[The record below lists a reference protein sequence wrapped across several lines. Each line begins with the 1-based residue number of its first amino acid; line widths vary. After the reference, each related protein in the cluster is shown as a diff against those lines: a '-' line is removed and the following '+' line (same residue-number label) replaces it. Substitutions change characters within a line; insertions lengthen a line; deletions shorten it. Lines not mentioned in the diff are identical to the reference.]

1 MTNVPN
7 KMKYL
12 ECVFDLCAE
21 DHDEPVEAGEEKD
34 DDDEP
39 VGHDVVARLNL
50 QIEIWI
56 PFCLFFLFLAK
67 LLFPLAPLCSAASAF
82 WLCCAQ
88 PPWNIK
94 REKCN
99 NFVSEEEKPNKR
111 R

>member
-21 DHDEPVEAGEEKD
+21 DHNEPVEASEEED

-50 QIEIWI
+50 QIE
-56 PFCLFFLFLAK
+56 
-67 LLFPLAPLCSAASAF
+67 
-82 WLCCAQ
+82 
-88 PPWNIK
+88 
-94 REKCN
+94 
-99 NFVSEEEKPNKR
+99 V
-111 R
+111 